1 MRIPTIL
8 AASLL
13 ASLTLTAGSAAVAA
27 GSSPRVFDSSRFSQ
41 SVTECDRMASHPD
54 DPNKVIPGLERAQM
68 DLEAA
73 IVTCRAD
80 LAKDSANPRLLYL
93 LARALTYAGR
103 VDEALPYIEK
113 SAAAGY
119 PQSLFVTGYLYLD
132 GAYKAPKNPCRAG
145 ELIRESALYGRM
157 AGQVGFTKYA
167 LDGRFKGCAVKQD
180 WDEMAGFLA
189 AAKATKPEYY
199 TELLIDTLQKDL
211 TAARAASA
219 VTK

>member
-1 MRIPTIL
+1 
-8 AASLL
+8 
-13 ASLTLTAGSAAVAA
+13 
-27 GSSPRVFDSSRFSQ
+27 
-41 SVTECDRMASHPD
+41 MASHPD

-157 AGQVGFTKYA
+157 AGQVGFTKYV

-189 AAKATKPEYY
+189 AAKSTKPEYY

>member
-1 MRIPTIL
+1 MRVPKIL

-27 GSSPRVFDSSRFSQ
+27 GSSPKVFDSSRFSQ

-103 VDEALPYIEK
+103 VDEASEMAKVKEFDLAILDVNLDGNDVFPVADIIAKRGLPFM
-113 SAAAGY
+113 
-119 PQSLFVTGYLYLD
+119 FVTGY
-132 GAYKAPKNPCRAG
+132 G
-145 ELIRESALYGRM
+145 GR
-157 AGQVGFTKYA
+157 GLPEIYR
-167 LDGRFKGCAVKQD
+167 GR
-180 WDEMAGFLA
+180 
-189 AAKATKPEYY
+189 P
-199 TELLIDTLQKDL
+199 TLQKPFQVDELKKILSLIL
-211 TAARAASA
+211 TA
-219 VTK
+219 